1 MFQQSPPLSSVN
13 RVNRAQKLL
22 NLQAV
27 FIQQTL
33 KTANS
38 DEEIAFKQKEKDMA
52 AYSRSLRSGVGRWRF
67 DGRFSHAKMAELC
80 TVVISGDMWWS
91 IFLST
96 VHPNHPNYEHDSLV
110 DAQDFVEFPW
120 IPSLTVLCSLICSE
134 RVPCCNMWVIRRKVK
149 SLFQQVDS
157 SGDGTLNLE
166 ECLDSESPNRCHI
179 YSTYSWIICV
189 CFFNAIRVYIYIYIY
204 IVYIYIYI
212 FMIAYAYYY
221 YTCIY
226 ICVCDMHDHSYI
238 YIYICTHT
246 HMYIYIYVHIVVTSF
261 VSKVPELGALYSQ
274 ASPHFSTFSQ
284 DPSGPWAQ
292 VFQAGVFSEAEILDV
307 TVGTWA
313 PWHEPLSIGT
323 NWCTWDV
330 WNRVSMAGQLLVTS
344 CKGTTTCSASSNS
357 WCLGRTSIGW
367 LLLQLVPQ

>member
-52 AYSRSLRSGVGRWRF
+52 AYSRSLGSPGGWPLKV
-67 DGRFSHAKMAELC
+67 
-80 TVVISGDMWWS
+80 WWS
-91 IFLST
+91 IFTCQDGRALSYSGDIWWY
-96 VHPNHPNYEHDSLV
+96 VVMYFPEHSTSKSSKLQ
-110 DAQDFVEFPW
+110 ARQLGGCAGFRR

-134 RVPCCNMWVIRRKVK
+134 RFPCCNMWVIRRKVK

-179 YSTYSWIICV
+179 YIFLDYICLFFLMQFV
-189 CFFNAIRVYIYIYIY
+189 CIYNYIYIHCIYIYLWLHICILLLHVCIYMCVWHAWSFIYIYIY
-204 IVYIYIYI
+204 V
-212 FMIAYAYYY
+212 
-221 YTCIY
+221 
-226 ICVCDMHDHSYI
+226 
-238 YIYICTHT
+238 HT

-284 DPSGPWAQ
+284 DPSGPWAAQ
-292 VFQAGVFSEAEILDV
+292 VFQAGVFFEAEILDV

-323 NWCTWDV
+323 MRLKCSGSSSCCIHRIFWCTWDV
-330 WNRVSMAGQLLVTS
+330 WNMVSMAGQLVVTS

-357 WCLGRTSIGW
+357 
-367 LLLQLVPQ
+367 

>member
-1 MFQQSPPLSSVN
+1 M
-13 RVNRAQKLL
+13 
-22 NLQAV
+22 
-27 FIQQTL
+27 
-33 KTANS
+33 
-38 DEEIAFKQKEKDMA
+38 
-52 AYSRSLRSGVGRWRF
+52 GRWIWR
-67 DGRFSHAKMAELC
+67 SA
-80 TVVISGDMWWS
+80 
-91 IFLST
+91 ST
-96 VHPNHPNYEHDSLV
+96 QRAPTDVTY
-110 DAQDFVEFPW
+110 
-120 IPSLTVLCSLICSE
+120 
-134 RVPCCNMWVIRRKVK
+134 
-149 SLFQQVDS
+149 
-157 SGDGTLNLE
+157 
-166 ECLDSESPNRCHI
+166 
-179 YSTYSWIICV
+179 TYSWIMCV
-189 CFFNAIRVYIYIYIY
+189 CFFLCNSCVYIYNYIYYYIYIHCIYIY
-204 IVYIYIYI
+204 MY
-212 FMIAYAYYY
+212 MIAYAYYY

-226 ICVCDMHDHSYI
+226 IYTHIYIYKYVCVWPHDHS

-246 HMYIYIYVHIVVTSF
+246 HIYIYIYTYCMYTYIVVTSF
-261 VSKVPELGALYSQ
+261 VSQVPELGAVYPQ

-330 WNRVSMAGQLLVTS
+330 WNRVWNRAGQLLVTS